1 MSVRC
6 PRCDRPFYRSNLDG
20 LGYHAFW
27 DGLRCLWLM
36 LRGHA

>member
-6 PRCDRPFYRSNLDG
+6 PRCDRPCYRSNLDG